1 MAVPIL
7 QGLKSGVGA
16 ISCTVCYLHPFPL
29 ALESSSLLQPSG
41 LRGPNVPGPELAARR
56 LLQAEH
62 LLHPCRSLSLLPT
75 TSVTGGPA
83 LPCVCTEITTAQPLL
98 PPNSAQPGSQT
109 SSCAPQ
115 SHGGAIRSQWTHGMD
130 GSAASNTQPH
140 GSGSVTA
147 HSWESTQRV
156 PGSWPGNG
164 NH

>member
-29 ALESSSLLQPSG
+29 ALESSSLPQPSG
-41 LRGPNVPGPELAARR
+41 LQSPNLPGLELAARR

-62 LLHPCRSLSLLPT
+62 LLPPCRPLSPLLT

-83 LPCVCTEITTAQPLL
+83 LPCVCTELTTAQPLL
-98 PPNSAQPGSQT
+98 PPNSAQPSSQT
-109 SSCAPQ
+109 SRCAAQ
-115 SHGGAIRSQWTHGMD
+115 SRAGAVRSQWTQWKGLLLP
-130 GSAASNTQPH
+130 TQTH
-140 GSGSVTA
+140 SSGSVTA

-156 PGSWPGNG
+156 PGIWPGNG
-164 NH
+164 NR